1 VIEHNYLDF
10 YTNEIVERRNFFYPP
25 FYKIIQI
32 TLKHKDI
39 DVLNAASFAL
49 ANALRDVFKERVLGP
64 EFPIIQ
70 RIQNLYLKE
79 LKIKVERDISHVKV
93 KDRIQEIIDQFYVVP
108 AHKSVRMV
116 VDVDPA

>member
-1 VIEHNYLDF
+1 
-10 YTNEIVERRNFFYPP
+10 
-25 FYKIIQI
+25 
-32 TLKHKDI
+32 
-39 DVLNAASFAL
+39 
-49 ANALRDVFKERVLGP
+49 
-64 EFPIIQ
+64 
-70 RIQNLYLKE
+70 LKE